1 MKFKARIEVRLRKDE
16 IDPEAETVKK
26 SLIDLNFSVSQVKMA
41 KVYEIVIEAGS
52 RKDSESA
59 AKLMCSRLLVNPTKD
74 ECKAEVVEVGGSR
87 S

>member
-26 SLIDLNFSVSQVKMA
+26 SLIDLNFPVSQVKMA

-52 RKDSESA
+52 RKDAESA

-74 ECKAEVVEVGGSR
+74 EYKAEVVEVGGSR